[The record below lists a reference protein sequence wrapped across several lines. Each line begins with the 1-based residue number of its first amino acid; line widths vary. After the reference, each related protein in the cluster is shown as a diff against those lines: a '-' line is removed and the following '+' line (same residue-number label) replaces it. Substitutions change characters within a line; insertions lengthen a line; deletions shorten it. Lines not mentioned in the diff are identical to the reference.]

1 MLKFHGSVKKLGR
14 CLAGGVVAAVLLG
27 IVGFSVWKTG
37 LGVASLAAAEE
48 AATPL
53 GKQIENFQLPDFLGA
68 PHALADWKE
77 KPAVVVAFVGAECPL
92 AKLYSNRLVELAAQ
106 FEPQGVQF
114 VAIDSNQQDSLAKL
128 TQFAHDHKIEF
139 PVLKDPGNKVAD
151 QFGARSH
158 AGSFP
163 AG

>member
-1 MLKFHGSVKKLGR
+1 MLRFHGLVEKLGR
-14 CLAGGVVAAVLLG
+14 YFAGSVVAAILLG
-27 IVGFSVWKTG
+27 IVGLSVWKIAI
-37 LGVASLAAAEE
+37 GVASLPAAEK

-77 KPAVVVAFVGAECPL
+77 KRAVVVAFVGAECPL

-114 VAIDSNQQDSLAKL
+114 VAIDSNQ
-128 TQFAHDHKIEF
+128 
-139 PVLKDPGNKVAD
+139 
-151 QFGARSH
+151 
-158 AGSFP
+158 
-163 AG
+163 